1 MIITQTTDF
10 TRRRG
15 KTDEWERKRTG
26 GKPKKKK
33 QEGRRAA
40 TGRSVR
46 STLVVWVGRLGVW
59 AAEEMFFVD
68 FVGSL

>member
-1 MIITQTTDF
+1 VGEKENM
-10 TRRRG
+10 R
-15 KTDEWERKRTG
+15 E
-26 GKPKKKK
+26 KKKK

-40 TGRSVR
+40 AGRSVR
-46 STLVVWVGRLGVW
+46 STPVVWVGRLGVW